1 MDMLPLIEKLGAAG
15 VMAVGL
21 IYLLKFMTR
30 DFKDEI
36 DEMKGILIKLIDKV
50 SRLKDSVDSKW
61 KA

>member
-1 MDMLPLIEKLGAAG
+1 MLPLVEKLGAAG

-36 DEMKGILIKLIDKV
+36 DEMKDILIKLIDKINK
-50 SRLKDSVDSKW
+50 LKESVDKQ
-61 KA
+61 KG

>member
-1 MDMLPLIEKLGAAG
+1 MDMLPLVEKLGAAG

-36 DEMKGILIKLIDKV
+36 DEMKDILIKLIDKINK
-50 SRLKDSVDSKW
+50 LKESVDKQ
-61 KA
+61 KG